1 MLRLGES
8 RHFLALRWVYLDL
21 ETRRDRDSQDP
32 ADAPDL
38 SLATT
43 SSGVGPS
50 WEYDSRDNIFTP
62 SRGVLAAL
70 ETVFYRDDLGGDRNF
85 ETYRGHAFAYWPF
98 SDAWVLG
105 GRLDGRAAR
114 GDAPFYHFPYIEMRG
129 IPAGRHQDEN
139 VAVVETELRW
149 NFTPRWALVG
159 FVGAGRA
166 WGIVADF
173 EEAEDE
179 VSKGIGVRY
188 RLAKQLGLYAG
199 IDVAWGPEQ
208 EVFYLQIGSAWR

>member
-1 MLRLGES
+1 M
-8 RHFLALRWVYLDL
+8 
-21 ETRRDRDSQDP
+21 
-32 ADAPDL
+32 
-38 SLATT
+38 
-43 SSGVGPS
+43 
-50 WEYDSRDNIFTP
+50 
-62 SRGVLAAL
+62 
-70 ETVFYRDDLGGDRNF
+70 
-85 ETYRGHAFAYWPF
+85 
-98 SDAWVLG
+98 
-105 GRLDGRAAR
+105 
-114 GDAPFYHFPYIEMRG
+114 
-129 IPAGRHQDEN
+129 
-139 VAVVETELRW
+139 AVVETELRW